1 MSEEDIESFDEET
14 KTIPANFNEKKPTLK
29 TRNFYILLAVLC
41 ITIALLI
48 AASINCYLRKYQQKT
63 KKHLSTFYVTNNKLK
78 EVMY

>member
-48 AASINCYLRKYQQKT
+48 AASINCYLRKYQQKKT
-63 KKHLSTFYVTNNKLK
+63 KHLSTFYVTNNKLK

>member
-41 ITIALLI
+41 ITIVLLI
-48 AASINCYLRKYQQKT
+48 AASINCYLRKYQQKK

>member
-41 ITIALLI
+41 ITKALLK
-48 AASINCYLRKYQQKT
+48 ADRINCYLRKKKKKKKKT
-63 KKHLSTFYVTNNKLK
+63 FINILRHK
-78 EVMY
+78 

>member
-48 AASINCYLRKYQQKT
+48 AASINCYLRKYQQK
-63 KKHLSTFYVTNNKLK
+63 KKNIYQHFTSQITN
-78 EVMY
+78 